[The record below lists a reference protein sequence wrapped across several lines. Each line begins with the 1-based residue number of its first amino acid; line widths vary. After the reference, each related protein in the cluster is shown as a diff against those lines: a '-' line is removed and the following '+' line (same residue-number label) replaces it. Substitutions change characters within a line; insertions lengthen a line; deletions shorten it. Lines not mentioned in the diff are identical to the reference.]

1 MEISGMRR
9 LWRGIAQLWH
19 EKTLVEFQGSNDGE
33 TWTNLAAQIVWSFDE
48 HRGTHELRN
57 TKAFT
62 YYRLSRTKL
71 RTPPMKALRFVCPG
85 LVAAWE
91 DFAADLATALEIRA
105 MIRRAEK
112 ENQNG
117 E

>member
-1 MEISGMRR
+1 MTTEDVQIIV
-9 LWRGIAQLWH
+9 LACLLIAGGFCWIKWLWH
-19 EKTLVEFQGSNDGE
+19 G
-33 TWTNLAAQIVWSFDE
+33 AVWLF
-48 HRGTHELRN
+48 R
-57 TKAFT
+57 K
-62 YYRLSRTKL
+62 
-71 RTPPMKALRFVCPG
+71 PVMKALRFVCPG

>member
-1 MEISGMRR
+1 MTTEDVQIIV
-9 LWRGIAQLWH
+9 LACLLIAGGVCWIKWLWH
-19 EKTLVEFQGSNDGE
+19 G
-33 TWTNLAAQIVWSFDE
+33 AVWLF
-48 HRGTHELRN
+48 R
-57 TKAFT
+57 K
-62 YYRLSRTKL
+62 
-71 RTPPMKALRFVCPG
+71 PVMKALRFVCPG

-91 DFAADLATALEIRA
+91 DFAADLATDLATDREIRA